1 MIMRHVAPAYM
12 ASCHEASPPTTGR
25 RAIRWAL
32 ALLAIVAATAAV
44 AAPASSVSARASA
57 AEARLQADVVA
68 MVNAVRAE
76 YRLAPLRLDPGLD
89 AAALQHTHQM
99 LSLGY
104 FAHTSANGSPFW
116 QRIER
121 FYPSTHF
128 TFWQVGENMAWAYG
142 SLDAREAIARWMAS
156 PPHRANLLSAVWQ
169 QIGVAVQSVEH
180 GPGVYDDLP
189 VTVVT
194 VDFGIRAD

>member
-1 MIMRHVAPAYM
+1 M
-12 ASCHEASPPTTGR
+12 ASRHEASPEDGRHRATR
-25 RAIRWAL
+25 RAL
-32 ALLAIVAATAAV
+32 TLLVIVVVTGV
-44 AAPASSVSARASA
+44 LAAPASSLSARASE
-57 AEARLQADVVA
+57 AEARLQADVLA

-76 YRLAPLRLDPGLD
+76 YRLAPLQLNPGLD

-128 TFWQVGENMAWAYG
+128 AFWQVGENMAWGYG

-156 PPHRANLLSAVWQ
+156 PPHRANLLAAVWQ
-169 QIGVAVQSVEH
+169 QIGVAVQYVQH
-180 GPGVYDDLP
+180 GPGVYDGLP

-194 VDFGIRAD
+194 VDFGIRADS